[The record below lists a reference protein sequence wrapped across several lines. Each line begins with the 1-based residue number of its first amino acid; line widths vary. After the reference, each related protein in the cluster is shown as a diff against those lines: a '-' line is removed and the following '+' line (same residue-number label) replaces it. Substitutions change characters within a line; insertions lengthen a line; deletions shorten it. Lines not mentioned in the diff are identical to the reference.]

1 MKVLAR
7 GFLACMLIA
16 LLSGAVFA
24 QATATDVQGQL
35 DKLMKQVEEQKKQI
49 ESLQNTIKDM
59 QGKQAAP
66 AAPAAAPEVKVS
78 SKYNINIYGKIKF
91 DGIYDTNNMGRE
103 DFITY
108 VPKNASGEDKATFNV
123 RDTRLGIAVTGPT
136 LNGWKASGR
145 FETDFYGSDP
155 SSNGQLRIRLAYIDM
170 EKEGT
175 GVRVGQDWVQIAAL
189 NPTTV
194 DFAIM
199 GYNGNLWNRVPQVTL
214 RQKLGAGLDGLL
226 TIYRG
231 KWSDDD
237 QGAPAAVNTQ
247 LHMPWIGG
255 KVSYAVA
262 LFDERK
268 SYFALGGSVRNGS
281 AGDNDVTP
289 YLAALEL
296 KIPIS
301 IVEIMGEVY
310 MGQGLGFEY
319 FHNGASGNYGTF
331 NAQGHAILTHGGWLQ
346 ASIKPVK
353 DVTVNIGYGLDDP
366 KNADVGSDFFQRS
379 QYVFGNV
386 FIQIFK
392 DIQAAFEVAN
402 LKTDWTT
409 GDERGTRFQTSLIY
423 NW

>member
-1 MKVLAR
+1 
-7 GFLACMLIA
+7 
-16 LLSGAVFA
+16 
-24 QATATDVQGQL
+24 
-35 DKLMKQVEEQKKQI
+35 
-49 ESLQNTIKDM
+49 
-59 QGKQAAP
+59 
-66 AAPAAAPEVKVS
+66 VKVN

-123 RDTRLGIAVTGPT
+123 RDTRLGIAITGT
-136 LNGWKASGR
+136 SLNGWTPSGR

-155 SSNGQLRIRLAYIDM
+155 SSNGQLRIRLAYINM

-175 GVRVGQDWVQIAAL
+175 GIRVGQDWNQIAAL

-214 RQKLGAGLDGLL
+214 KQKLGAGFEGLL
-226 TIYRG
+226 TVYRG

-237 QGAPAAVNTQ
+237 SGAPATVNTQ

-255 KVSYAVA
+255 KVAYTGKVIDPNNNAYIA
-262 LFDERK
+262 LDG
-268 SYFALGGSVRNGS
+268 AVRNGS

-289 YLAALEL
+289 YVAALEL
-296 KIPIS
+296 KLPIM
-301 IVEIMGEVY
+301 IVELTGEAY

-319 FHNGASGNYGTF
+319 FHNGVGSNYGAF
-331 NAQGHAILTHGGWLQ
+331 NAGGHAIRTYGGWLQ
-346 ASIKPVK
+346 ASVKPIKELTLNV
-353 DVTVNIGYGLDDP
+353 GYGLDDP

-379 QYVFGNV
+379 QYAFGNA
-386 FIQIFK
+386 FIQVFR
-392 DIQAAFEVAN
+392 DIQVGLEVAN